1 MEKNTY
7 GMADLGSKVLWLLY
21 LSLCMLYS
29 KQERHFTSLFNY
41 PKKSLFV
48 KKSIMTRAM
57 GVKKNMVQQ
66 LKYVWNRV

>member
-21 LSLCMLYS
+21 LSLWMLYS
-29 KQERHFTSLFNY
+29 KQEHHFTSLFNY

-48 KKSIMTRAM
+48 KKKA
-57 GVKKNMVQQ
+57 
-66 LKYVWNRV
+66 L